1 MPTHHL
7 TDRSKGPIGPA
18 IICANFDRGSAQL
31 NLNEIISE
39 RAALYRRLCG
49 PAITLDMRLATDL
62 DPVFSRPIDLD
73 RLLLNVIMY
82 ARFSMPFGGH
92 LELTTS
98 NVSSHDSLQKRSV
111 RLRMEV
117 LRNSPENRR
126 SLDQPRYW
134 DPKLAQSFME
144 RVVLANG
151 GMLTTCQLS
160 ELVSTTEILLPSS
173 REHE

>member
-7 TDRSKGPIGPA
+7 TDRSKGILGPA

-39 RAALYRRLCG
+39 RAALYQRLCG
-49 PAITLDMRLATDL
+49 PAITLAMLPATDL

-73 RLLLNVIMY
+73 RLLLNVVMY
-82 ARFSMPFGGH
+82 ARSSMPFGGH

-98 NVSSHDSLQKRSV
+98 NVSSDGSLQKRTV
-111 RLRMEV
+111 RLQMKV
-117 LRNSPENRR
+117 LRNSPENRQ
-126 SLDQPRYW
+126 SLDPPRHW
-134 DPKLAQSFME
+134 DPKLVQSFLE
-144 RVVLANG
+144 RVVRANG
-151 GMLTTCQLS
+151 GMLTTCQVS
-160 ELVSTTEILLPSS
+160 ELVSTIEILLPSS